1 MVLHSGNLPEQFYLR
16 PGLSRLVRLLP
27 WLLLAMLLLAVPAR
41 AQVAVADAARLSSLA
56 PSQVLVLRDQQSS
69 VDLWPSL
76 RVLSDPTHTM
86 SIQQVL
92 AESDRFSVPQVPYAN
107 LGPRLDTV
115 WLRTQLEVP
124 ADARAAWWLNLDF
137 LRLDELTVYLVH
149 QGRVTQQT
157 FMSQQLAF
165 SDRPW
170 SFLPYVVKLGLEPG
184 ERYEVLIRV
193 RKYVKLAML
202 MPVSLQQTDRLLQ
215 EEAASQ
221 FWQSLLFGL
230 GLCMVAYALLAAIL
244 QRERLYLWFALFA
257 ASSTMLWFC
266 YFGLAAQHFW
276 PDSADLSVKIALLC
290 ILLTPLSGFLF
301 VERALTLRES
311 SPRISLVLRT
321 LAVFLAVMALLFLLG
336 ALDGSDVTLIIGLI
350 GPWPLILVFPQALRR
365 AREGDPIAIWVI
377 AGLLPHGIGLL
388 TAIGLHHGL
397 LPRYNWI
404 EHVPQVTSALDLLA
418 WIMAMSLRSDGIRRA
433 AAQGKLERDRLL
445 IVSQTDALTGL
456 LNRRGLEH
464 ELQKLF
470 HHVSHAQMLA
480 LYVID
485 LDGFKP
491 INDAYGHDA
500 GDEALALVAQR
511 LRHAVRGGDLVARLG
526 GDEFVVVAPRQHTE
540 AQAAQVAEKL
550 LACCIDP
557 FVLSTTVCEFG
568 MTIGYAIAPLD
579 AASAEALLKYADTA
593 MYEGKRAGKRQ
604 IRRIRSGSALTL
616 VS

>member
-1 MVLHSGNLPEQFYLR
+1 MLPQS
-16 PGLSRLVRLLP
+16 PP
-27 WLLLAMLLLAVPAR
+27 
-41 AQVAVADAARLSSLA
+41 
-56 PSQVLVLRDQQSS
+56 LVLQDQQSTM
-69 VDLWPSL
+69 DLWPSL
-76 RVLSDPTHTM
+76 RMLSDPRHAM

-92 AESDRFSVPQVPYAN
+92 AESDHFTVPSVPYAN
-107 LGPRLDTV
+107 LGPRPDTV
-115 WLRTQLEVP
+115 WLRAELQVP
-124 ADARAAWWLNLDF
+124 ADARAVWWLNVNF

-149 QGRVTQQT
+149 QGRVMQQN

-165 SDRPW
+165 NDRPW
-170 SFLPYVVKLGLEPG
+170 PFLPYVVKLPLEPG
-184 ERYEVLIRV
+184 ERYEVVIRA

-202 MPVSLQQTDRLLQ
+202 MPVSLQQTDHLLQ
-215 EEAASQ
+215 EEAGTQ

-244 QRERLYLWFALFA
+244 QRERLYIWFALFA
-257 ASSTMLWFC
+257 GSSTMLWFC

-301 VERALTLRES
+301 VERALALREN
-311 SPRISLVLRT
+311 SPRISFVLRFLAAL
-321 LAVFLAVMALLFLLG
+321 LAVLAFLFLLG
-336 ALDGSDVTLIIGLI
+336 ALDGSDVVLAIGLI

-377 AGLLPHGIGLL
+377 AGMLPHGVGLL
-388 TAIGLHHGL
+388 VAMGLHHGV
-397 LPRYNWI
+397 LPRFHWI
-404 EHVPQVTSALDLLA
+404 EHLPQVTAALDLLA
-418 WIMAMSLRSDGIRRA
+418 WVMAMSLRSDGIRRA
-433 AAQGKLERDRLL
+433 AAQSQLERDRLL

-470 HHVSHAQMLA
+470 KHVSPSQMLA

-500 GDEALALVAQR
+500 GDEALTLVAQR
-511 LRHAVRGGDLVARLG
+511 LRHAVRGGDLVGRLG
-526 GDEFVVVAPRQHTE
+526 GDEFVVVAPRQHNE
-540 AQAAQVAEKL
+540 VQAAQVAEKL

-557 FVLSTTVCEFG
+557 FILSTTVCEFG
-568 MTIGYAIAPLD
+568 MTIGYAIAPID
-579 AASAEALLKYADTA
+579 AASAEGLLKYADTA

-604 IRRIRSGSALTL
+604 IRRIRSGTGLTL

>member
-1 MVLHSGNLPEQFYLR
+1 MVLYKGNFPDQFDLR
-16 PGLSRLVRLLP
+16 PGLIRLARLLSC
-27 WLLLAMLLLAVPAR
+27 LLLLFCMVATVQAQALVQSAAKAPVQIQIPALALH
-41 AQVAVADAARLSSLA
+41 DH
-56 PSQVLVLRDQQSS
+56 QSE

-76 RVLSDPTHTM
+76 RMLSDPKHAL
-86 SIQQVL
+86 SIQEVL
-92 AESDRFSVPQVPYAN
+92 AQADRFSVPQVPYAN

-115 WLRTQLEVP
+115 WLRTQIQVP
-124 ADARAAWWLNLDF
+124 AASTAVWWLNVDF

-149 QGRVTQQT
+149 RGHVVQQT

-165 SDRPW
+165 NDRPW
-170 SFLPYVVKLGLEPG
+170 PFLAYVVKLPLEPG
-184 ERYEVLIRV
+184 EQYEVVIRA

-202 MPVSLQQTDRLLQ
+202 MPVTLQQTDSLLQ
-215 EEAASQ
+215 HETSTQ

-230 GLCMVAYALLAAIL
+230 GLCMVAYSLLAAAL

-257 ASSTMLWFC
+257 ASSTLLWFC

-276 PDSADLSVKIALLC
+276 PDSADLSVNIALLC
-290 ILLTPLSGFLF
+290 ILLTPLGGFLF
-301 VERALTLRES
+301 VDRALALQEH
-311 SPRISLVLRT
+311 SPRISLILRCLAGLLGVL
-321 LAVFLAVMALLFLLG
+321 ALLFLLG
-336 ALDGSDVTLIIGLI
+336 AMDGSDVALTIGLI
-350 GPWPLILVFPQALRR
+350 GPWPLILVFPQAFRR
-365 AREGDPIAIWVI
+365 AREGDPIAMWVI
-377 AGLLPHGIGLL
+377 AGLLPHGMGLL
-388 TAIGLHHGL
+388 VAMGLHHGL
-397 LPRYNWI
+397 LPRVNWI
-404 EHVPQVTSALDLLA
+404 EHVPQLTAALDLLA
-418 WIMAMSLRSDGIRRA
+418 WIMAMSLRTDSIRRA

-470 HHVSHAQMLA
+470 RQVSHSQMLA

-500 GDEALALVAQR
+500 GDEALTLVAQR
-511 LRHAVRGGDLVARLG
+511 LRHAVRGGDLVGRLG

-540 AQAAQVAEKL
+540 AQAAQMAEKL
-550 LACCIDP
+550 LACCVDP
-557 FVLSTTVCEFG
+557 FVLSNTVCEFG
-568 MTIGYAIAPLD
+568 MTIGYAIAPID
-579 AASAEALLKYADTA
+579 APNAEALLKYADTA

-604 IRRIRSGSALTL
+604 IRRTRGGSALTL